1 MKKRTEKLLLKIMRD
16 RENYYW
22 DRYLEFMKSGDM
34 QKSYEALAQRQAY
47 KAALD
52 CIEYA
57 INDQYDCLIQ
67 FDED

>member
-1 MKKRTEKLLLKIMRD
+1 MKKKNEKLLLKIMRD

-34 QKSYEALAQRQAY
+34 RKSYDALAKRQAY
-47 KAALD
+47 KTALD

-57 INDQYDCLIQ
+57 INDQYDCLVQ